1 MAETLS
7 NYMIQV
13 RRLLHDVGANYW
25 TDAEITD
32 YINLGRNRVAMDT
45 GITRSL
51 QELTLTTGQTT
62 YNVSALPQGAA
73 TMEILGGTITWG
85 NMLIPLR
92 RLSFT
97 ESFGLRSF
105 TGMLQRPVALVNY
118 GQGGFMVYPAPDQA
132 YVLNLDTI
140 LAPTPL
146 NNAAPDD
153 TQINYPY
160 DELAFYM
167 AARQAKI
174 EMQDYPAAESFQQL
188 YDARM
193 TGILGSFQ
201 QINPYGY

>member
-1 MAETLS
+1 VAESLT
-7 NYMIQV
+7 NYLLQT
-13 RRLLHDVGANYW
+13 RRLIHDVGANYW
-25 TDAEITD
+25 TDLEITD
-32 YINLGRNRVAMDT
+32 YINLARNRVAMDT

-51 QELTLTTGQTT
+51 QQFSLVVGTTS
-62 YNVSALPQGAA
+62 YNFSLLPQGDN
-73 TMEILGGTITWG
+73 TMEVLGATLTWG

-118 GQGGFMVYPAPDQA
+118 GQGGFMVFPAPDQA
-132 YVLNLDTI
+132 YVINLDTI
-140 LAPTPL
+140 LSPTPL
-146 NNAAPDD
+146 TTAAPAD

-160 DELAFYM
+160 DELVTYM

>member
-1 MAETLS
+1 MAESLT
-7 NYMIQV
+7 NYLLQT
-13 RRLLHDVGANYW
+13 RRLIHDVSANYW
-25 TDAEITD
+25 TDLELTD
-32 YINLGRNRVAMDT
+32 YINLARNRVAMDT

-51 QELTLTTGQTT
+51 QQFSLVVGTTS
-62 YNVSALPQGAA
+62 YNFSLLPQGDN
-73 TMEILGGTITWG
+73 TMEVLGATLTWG

-118 GQGGFMVYPAPDQA
+118 GQGGFMVFPAPDQA
-132 YVLNLDTI
+132 YVINLDTI
-140 LAPTPL
+140 LSPTPL
-146 NNAAPDD
+146 TTAAPAD

-160 DELAFYM
+160 DELVTYM